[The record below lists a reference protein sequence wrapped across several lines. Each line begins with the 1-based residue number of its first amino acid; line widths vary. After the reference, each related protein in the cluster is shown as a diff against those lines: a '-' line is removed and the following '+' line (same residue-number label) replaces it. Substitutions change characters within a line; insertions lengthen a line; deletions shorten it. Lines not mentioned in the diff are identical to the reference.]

1 MKFVVWVKTFI
12 SFSALAVFCFLAAG
26 STDSGSGSGS
36 ASSSISSGSSGS
48 SSSESSSSDYATS
61 ADRAAMEDLRSNNA
75 WVKDLY
81 VSPGHMN
88 IGVIRGEKD
97 WSSPMIGTYACA
109 VLRNHGSTLSWV
121 RFVDIE
127 AVANQGQSPNQA
139 EIYKF
144 SCP

>member
-1 MKFVVWVKTFI
+1 MKNIVWFK
-12 SFSALAVFCFLAAG
+12 SAVSVAGLVIFCVLATG
-26 STDSGSGSGS
+26 STDSG
-36 ASSSISSGSSGS
+36 GS
-48 SSSESSSSDYATS
+48 SSSGGSPSTDSGGSSSGGSS
-61 ADRAAMEDLRSNNA
+61 SGSNFADAADQAAMQDLRSNS

-97 WSSPMIGTYACA
+97 WSAPMITSYACG
-109 VLRNHGSTLSWV
+109 VLRKHGSKLNWV

-139 EIYKF
+139 EIYKGT
-144 SCP
+144 CP

>member
-1 MKFVVWVKTFI
+1 MRNIVWLKSAVSVVGLT
-12 SFSALAVFCFLAAG
+12 VFCLLATG
-26 STDSGSGSGS
+26 STDSGS
-36 ASSSISSGSSGS
+36 
-48 SSSESSSSDYATS
+48 SSSSDDS
-61 ADRAAMEDLRSNNA
+61 PSVSSGDSSSNGDSSDGGFADAADNAAMADLRTNS

-88 IGVIRGEKD
+88 IGVIRAEKD
-97 WSSPMIGTYACA
+97 WSAPMISSYACG
-109 VLRNHGSTLSWV
+109 VLRKHGSKLNWV

-139 EIYKF
+139 EIHIS